1 MPPWNELLANLA
13 IVAISTSLWT
23 FGNRHVVRH
32 MPRYKPA
39 VFGVVM
45 AIGTLCAM
53 SLPFQFVPGVLLDL
67 RYTFLAVAGLFGGPF
82 AAISPFVSAIV
93 WRVMSGGTG
102 LWVGIPLIFMATA
115 SGLIA
120 HRYIRGIPDG
130 KPIVVVALAVV
141 FSGTAGFFVKV
152 PLEKWDIVMPT
163 VVAPF
168 ALLLFVSAVLSSLAI
183 SQEMKRQEA
192 ITLNRIYKAIIE
204 ALPDCLNAK
213 DLDGRFIAAN
223 PATAELMGA
232 GTSANLIGKTDF
244 DFYEPEAAAIFR
256 ADEVKVLQNGRT
268 AAIEQRFT
276 RADGTET
283 WLSTLKAPFT
293 DDEGAL
299 IGMITHNREIT
310 DRKRLENELTRT
322 QRHLSNALASMA
334 DGLAMFDS
342 NGRQVFSNSRYA
354 EMFPL
359 TADIRVPGTC
369 LRTIM
374 RAAIERGE
382 ETPFIG
388 DIDDLIE
395 RGADAFLRSGDRHM
409 RLADGRWIEART
421 RAMDEG
427 GSLIVFSDIT
437 RTKKAEEE
445 LRNLNER
452 LEIMAHTD
460 GLTGLLN
467 RRSFDA
473 ALERFVS
480 RKGSGTAG
488 PGLLMI
494 DVDKFKA
501 FNDSYGHPAGDACLK
516 AVAGCIAAS
525 MKSYANSVVARYG
538 GEEIAVI
545 IPHCDGDH
553 AISVAHFLCA
563 QIRAL
568 KIAHIGSEKSIVT
581 VSIGTA
587 AMASTGF
594 CDTKTLLRSADEALY
609 SAKAAGRDCVRS
621 INTAAGVSVLN
632 STATSLSA

>member
-13 IVAISTSLWT
+13 IVAIATSLWT
-23 FGNRHVVRH
+23 FGNRHVVRY
-32 MPRYKPA
+32 MPRHKSV
-39 VFGVVM
+39 VFGIVM

-53 SLPFQFVPGVLLDL
+53 SLPFQFHTGVLLDL
-67 RYTFLAVAGLFGGPF
+67 RYTFLAVAGVFGGPY
-82 AAISPFVSAIV
+82 AAISPFIAAIV

-120 HRYIRGIPDG
+120 YRFNRGIPDG
-130 KPIVVVALAVV
+130 RTIIVVALAVV

-152 PLEKWDIVMPT
+152 PLEKWDVVMPT

-183 SQEMKRQEA
+183 SQELKRQEA
-192 ITLNRIYKAIIE
+192 TNLNRIYKAIIE

-213 DLDGRFIAAN
+213 DIDGRFIAAN

-232 GTSANLIGKTDF
+232 GTSANLIGKSDF
-244 DFYEPEAAAIFR
+244 DFYEPEAAATFR
-256 ADEVKVLQNGRT
+256 ADEARVLENGHPAT
-268 AAIEQRFT
+268 IEQRFT
-276 RADGTET
+276 RSDGTET

-293 DDEGAL
+293 DDHGAL
-299 IGMITHNREIT
+299 IGLITHNREIT
-310 DRKRLENELTRT
+310 DRKRLEHELMRT

-334 DGLAMFDS
+334 DGLAMFDAS
-342 NGRQVFSNSRYA
+342 GRQVFSNSRYA

-369 LRTIM
+369 LRTIL
-374 RAAIERGE
+374 RTAIERGE
-382 ETPFIG
+382 EIPFVG
-388 DIDDLIE
+388 DLDDLIE
-395 RGADAFLRSGDRHM
+395 RAADAFLRTGDRQM

-421 RAMDEG
+421 RAMEEG

-437 RTKKAEEE
+437 RTKRAEEE

-452 LEIMAHTD
+452 LKIMAHTD

-473 ALERFVS
+473 ALERLVQQ
-480 RKGSGTAG
+480 KGAGMSG

-501 FNDSYGHPAGDACLK
+501 FNDTYGHPAGDSCLK
-516 AVAGCIAAS
+516 TVADCIAVS
-525 MKSYANSVVARYG
+525 MKAYPNSIVARYG

-553 AISVAHFLCA
+553 ATSVAHLLCA
-563 QIRAL
+563 QVRAL
-568 KIAHIGSEKSIVT
+568 EITHIGSEKRIVT

-587 AMASTGF
+587 ATDPSGF
-594 CDTKTLLRSADEALY
+594 CDTKILLRSADEALY
-609 SAKAAGRDCVRS
+609 AAKAAGRDCVRS
-621 INTAAGVSVLN
+621 IHIANTLTLS
-632 STATSLSA
+632 STAGAAPV